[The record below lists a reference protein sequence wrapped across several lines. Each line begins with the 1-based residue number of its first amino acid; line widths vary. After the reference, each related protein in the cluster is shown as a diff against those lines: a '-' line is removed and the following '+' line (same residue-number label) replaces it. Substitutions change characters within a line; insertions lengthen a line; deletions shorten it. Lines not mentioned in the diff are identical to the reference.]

1 MPPFGRVLV
10 VDDDPLVGQT
20 LARML
25 TVAGYT
31 VAVVTSAAAGLEEA
45 RRATPDAV
53 IVDFR
58 MPVATGLSFLS
69 DVRREAAL
77 RDLPI
82 AVVTGDHFLNERTLS
97 ELRALGATV
106 RYKPLLMDD
115 LVALVHAL
123 TGRDRAAS

>member
-1 MPPFGRVLV
+1 MALLGRVLV

-25 TVAGYT
+25 TVSGYAVT
-31 VAVVTSAAAGLEEA
+31 VVTSAAAGLAEA
-45 RRATPDAV
+45 RRETPDAV

-69 DVRREAAL
+69 DVRKEATL

-82 AVVTGDHFLNERTLS
+82 AIITGDHFLGERTLS

-106 RYKPLLMDD
+106 GYKPLSMDA
-115 LVALVHAL
+115 LVSLVHAL
-123 TGRDRAAS
+123 TGRDRTTS